1 MALSLSEERPKKARM
16 EPPWKLKVLMVDGA
30 PVWPIRIG
38 SPVSDK
44 FKRGDKFAIAGAVDS
59 DQALVFTNVNLHKI
73 RMQVDHKIY
82 K

>member
-1 MALSLSEERPKKARM
+1 MAH
-16 EPPWKLKVLMVDGA
+16 
-30 PVWPIRIG
+30 RIG

-73 RMQVDHKIY
+73 SMQVDHKIY